1 MESLPLHKRNVGRDD
16 ERISALPDDLL
27 LGILERLEL
36 REAVRAGAVST
47 RWRHLAHRLS
57 RLHLNGRHFR
67 CTTLLQYMD
76 AFTGAARSL
85 LTDRDCD
92 CNGSHAVKSIS
103 LRFFL
108 SAPHLSSI
116 GRAVEHVVSRGE
128 TKRLHFGT
136 CSPYKRNTALQLA
149 EFGQQ
154 FMSFSRDYPLA
165 FRWLTRL
172 TLKNLA
178 FGHPDV
184 TDLISACD
192 RLTHLTLSFCQLVD
206 EHTPL
211 KINTPCSG
219 IKDLEFIQFGCTQI
233 ELISVPKLS
242 KVQCTS
248 WRLANPP
255 VRFGY
260 VPELCN
266 VSLTTGAMAWQAP
279 FLLSKCL
286 SGSAMNLSRIS
297 LNFCHQ
303 MIWIQPEHLNQLAAI
318 FRNLGHVSLFGI
330 FPECDLSWTLFILDA
345 APALFSLTLS
355 RTRHSCVETPK
366 DSAEKTTVVWEPSK
380 DSKNLKLKFL
390 LIFGF
395 EEEDKVINYIR
406 LVMERA
412 VGLKRIELDVERP
425 CEYCKDTDL
434 ESATRSQVDEASS
447 HRIRER
453 LAHGSSSLVEIIINV
468 KSPNSSN
475 C

>member
-1 MESLPLHKRNVGRDD
+1 MESPPPHKRKVGRHDH
-16 ERISALPDDLL
+16 RISALPDDLL

-36 REAVRAGAVST
+36 RDAVRAGAVST
-47 RWRHLAHRLS
+47 RWRHLPHRLS

-85 LTDRDCD
+85 LTDRDCH
-92 CNGSHAVKSIS
+92 CNGGHAVKSIS

-108 SAPHLSSI
+108 SVPHLSSI

-154 FMSFSRDYPLA
+154 FMSFSRGCPLA

-178 FGHPDV
+178 FGHSDV

-192 RLTHLTLSFCQLVD
+192 RLTHLSLSFCQLVD

-211 KINTPCSG
+211 KIDTPCSG
-219 IKDLEFIQFGCTQI
+219 IKDLELIQFGCTQI

-255 VRFGY
+255 VRFVY
-260 VPELCN
+260 VPELRD
-266 VSLTTGAMAWQAP
+266 VSLSTGAMAWQAP
-279 FLLSKCL
+279 FLLSECL
-286 SGSAMNLSRIS
+286 SRSAMNLSKLH
-297 LNFCHQ
+297 LNFRHQ
-303 MIWIQPEHLNQLAAI
+303 MIWIQPEHPKQLTAI
-318 FRNLGHVSLFGI
+318 FRNLSDLSLSEI
-330 FPECDLSWTLFILDA
+330 FPECDLSWTLFILEA
-345 APALFSLTLS
+345 APALQKFTRS
-355 RTRHSCVETPK
+355 RTMPRRPTWCGSHQ
-366 DSAEKTTVVWEPSK
+366 
-380 DSKNLKLKFL
+380 
-390 LIFGF
+390 
-395 EEEDKVINYIR
+395 
-406 LVMERA
+406 
-412 VGLKRIELDVERP
+412 RI
-425 CEYCKDTDL
+425 
-434 ESATRSQVDEASS
+434 SS
-447 HRIRER
+447 T
-453 LAHGSSSLVEIIINV
+453 
-468 KSPNSSN
+468 
-475 C
+475 

>member
-1 MESLPLHKRNVGRDD
+1 MESPPPHKRNVRRDD
-16 ERISALPDDLL
+16 DRISALPDDLL

-47 RWRHLAHRLS
+47 RWRHLPHRLS

-67 CTTLLQYMD
+67 CTTLLEFMD
-76 AFTGAARSL
+76 AFTGATRRL
-85 LTDRDCD
+85 LTDRDCH
-92 CNGSHAVKSIS
+92 CNGSHAIKSIS

-108 SAPHLSSI
+108 SAPHLSPI

-165 FRWLTRL
+165 FQWLTRL

-178 FGHPDV
+178 FGHSDV
-184 TDLISACD
+184 TDLINACD

-211 KINTPCSG
+211 KIDTPCSG

-255 VRFGY
+255 VRFVY
-260 VPELCN
+260 VPEL
-266 VSLTTGAMAWQAP
+266 
-279 FLLSKCL
+279 
-286 SGSAMNLSRIS
+286 RD
-297 LNFCHQ
+297 
-303 MIWIQPEHLNQLAAI
+303 IWIQPEHPKQLTAI
-318 FRNLGHVSLFGI
+318 FRNLSDLSLSEI
-330 FPECDLSWTLFILDA
+330 FPECDLSWTLFILEA
-345 APALFSLTLS
+345 APALQKFTLS
-355 RTRHSCVETPK
+355 RTRHACDIAFE
-366 DSAEKTTVVWEPSK
+366 DNAEKTNVVWEPSK
-380 DSKNLKLKFL
+380 DFKHMNLKSLT
-390 LIFGF
+390 IDGF
-395 EEEDKVINYIR
+395 EEEDKVTNYIR
-406 LVMERA
+406 LVMGRA
-412 VGLKRIELDVERP
+412 VGLKRIELRGEG
-425 CEYCKDTDL
+425 CKKCDAIDPRT
-434 ESATRSQVDEASS
+434 SQVDETRR
-447 HRIRER
+447 HRIKE
-453 LAHGSSSLVEIIINV
+453 LLTNGSSSSVERIMR
-468 KSPNSSN
+468 
-475 C
+475 

>member
-1 MESLPLHKRNVGRDD
+1 MESPPPHKRNVGRDD
-16 ERISALPDDLL
+16 DRISALPDDLL

-47 RWRHLAHRLS
+47 RWRHLPHRLS

-67 CTTLLQYMD
+67 CTTLLEYMD

-85 LTDRDCD
+85 LTDRDCH
-92 CNGSHAVKSIS
+92 CNGSHAIKSIS

-178 FGHPDV
+178 FGHSDV

-192 RLTHLTLSFCQLVD
+192 KLTHLTLSFCQLVD

-211 KINTPCSG
+211 KIDTPSSG

-248 WRLANPP
+248 WGLANPP
-255 VRFGY
+255 VRFVY
-260 VPELCN
+260 VPELRD
-266 VSLTTGAMAWQAP
+266 VSLSTRAIAWQVP
-279 FLLSKCL
+279 FLLSECL
-286 SGSAMNLSRIS
+286 SRSAMNLSKLH
-297 LNFCHQ
+297 LNFRHQ
-303 MIWIQPEHLNQLAAI
+303 MIWIQPEHPKQLTAI
-318 FRNLGHVSLFGI
+318 FRNLSDLSLSEI
-330 FPECDLSWTLFILDA
+330 FPECDLSWTLFILEA
-345 APALFSLTLS
+345 APALQKFTLS
-355 RTRHSCVETPK
+355 RTRHACDIAFE
-366 DSAEKTTVVWEPSK
+366 DNAEKTNVVWEPSK
-380 DSKNLKLKFL
+380 DFKHMNLKSLT
-390 LIFGF
+390 IDGF
-395 EEEDKVINYIR
+395 EEEDKVTNYIR

-412 VGLKRIELDVERP
+412 VGLKRIELRGEG
-425 CEYCKDTDL
+425 CKKCDAIDPRT
-434 ESATRSQVDEASS
+434 SQVDETRR
-447 HRIRER
+447 HRIKE
-453 LAHGSSSLVEIIINV
+453 LLTNGSSSSVERIMR
-468 KSPNSSN
+468 
-475 C
+475 